1 MVHAKPRSV
10 VLPVAS
16 SREFN
21 GFDEDVATGCNA
33 EGGDGFKGFV
43 AQHADATARISRV
56 DL

>member
-1 MVHAKPRSV
+1 MKPRSV